1 MEEYFGVYENSF
13 LTLSF
18 RCSDIV
24 WLAAAAGA
32 GVPVGLPGARAHQL
46 GHVDPGAAVGEH
58 HGQQDEAVRRAD
70 QHDPQV
76 HSETRRRDMA
86 TLTEWQLLLPEV
98 EY

>member
-1 MEEYFGVYENSF
+1 MKIHFSLFPSDVVTLFGWRPR
-13 LTLSF
+13 L
-18 RCSDIV
+18 
-24 WLAAAAGA
+24 GA
-32 GVPVGLPGARAHQL
+32 GVPAGLPGARAHEL

-76 HSETRRRDMA
+76 HSETRRRDVA